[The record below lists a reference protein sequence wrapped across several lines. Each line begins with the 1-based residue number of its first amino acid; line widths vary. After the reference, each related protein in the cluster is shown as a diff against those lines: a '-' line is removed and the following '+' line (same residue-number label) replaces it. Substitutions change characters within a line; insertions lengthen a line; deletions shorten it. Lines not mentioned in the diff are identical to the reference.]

1 MPFNYPA
8 GRNPK
13 KRGNI
18 DLQRC
23 GIAQEGG
30 RKEKKKKKRGAS
42 ANIQVHS
49 SCSWLLYN
57 RMGTG
62 RKEQQQH
69 VITFFAKSLHF
80 FDEMKRGSDAKLA
93 DSYLS
98 FQIVN
103 IYE

>member
-30 RKEKKKKKRGAS
+30 REERKKRGGGS
-42 ANIQVHS
+42 KRKHPSPQEGGNS
-49 SCSWLLYN
+49 S
-57 RMGTG
+57 
-62 RKEQQQH
+62 
-69 VITFFAKSLHF
+69 
-80 FDEMKRGSDAKLA
+80 
-93 DSYLS
+93 
-98 FQIVN
+98 
-103 IYE
+103 

>member
-30 RKEKKKKKRGAS
+30 KKKKKRKGAS
-42 ANIQVHS
+42 ANIQVHKREETAA
-49 SCSWLLYN
+49 SCS
-57 RMGTG
+57 
-62 RKEQQQH
+62 
-69 VITFFAKSLHF
+69 
-80 FDEMKRGSDAKLA
+80 
-93 DSYLS
+93 
-98 FQIVN
+98 
-103 IYE
+103 